1 MHKQKFF
8 VVPSVIF
15 LTIFVAAAV
24 LSVVDYSWSHW
35 KPATCMP
42 DDCFCEAIRSGA
54 VAQPSNTWSSFSFV
68 LLGLLI
74 IGKNRQD
81 VSLKRERARSNPMTR
96 HTAHA
101 TVYGISL
108 VIIGLGSAF
117 YHASLTFVGQC
128 FDVMGMYLLASFIL
142 LYNLFRLSPLDRPV
156 FVMAYVTLN
165 LILGYILVQFPELRR
180 YLFGMLVV
188 AAMVAKHHRRRK
200 IKPNN
205 NEVFIQVAALTLI
218 AAFVLW
224 VLDLTK
230 ILCAPNSWL
239 QGHALW
245 HVLGALA
252 AGFLYLY
259 YRSETAK

>member
-1 MHKQKFF
+1 
-8 VVPSVIF
+8 
-15 LTIFVAAAV
+15 
-24 LSVVDYSWSHW
+24 
-35 KPATCMP
+35 
-42 DDCFCEAIRSGA
+42 
-54 VAQPSNTWSSFSFV
+54 
-68 LLGLLI
+68 
-74 IGKNRQD
+74 
-81 VSLKRERARSNPMTR
+81 
-96 HTAHA
+96 
-101 TVYGISL
+101 
-108 VIIGLGSAF
+108 
-117 YHASLTFVGQC
+117 
-128 FDVMGMYLLASFIL
+128 
-142 LYNLFRLSPLDRPV
+142 
-156 FVMAYVTLN
+156 
-165 LILGYILVQFPELRR
+165 
-180 YLFGMLVV
+180 MLVV